1 MCLFLCI
8 FLPILYFP
16 FRKVFFS
23 EIFFKFPVS
32 PSECA
37 WCEKVELRHV
47 HEWNGTKQSAHSGRI
62 YVRAP
67 TLADAPRARQ
77 QQKQKARE
85 KRNNTKR
92 CIRFSP
98 STVGETFG
106 YVRLRLWKN
115 AFYKYRASVHSR
127 GRQSLYSLS
136 LLFFH
141 FFFLL
146 FSSPLYRI
154 KWWIF
159 ACPCRLFQKHSG
171 VGFEAAASALV
182 LGYYYFLVFLAF
194 VAPKKK
200 IIYTESTTTTTM
212 ANGLWLWLCV
222 ECRLWVSS
230 IYTHLILSEKKWKK
244 KWIKWNCY
252 VSTISGYYFYN
263 TNFSSSHF
271 VSLFSFNFSGSPQ
284 YTIEKRW
291 CAHQELEIDAA
302 IQEKSP
308 SWVENSFRSGT
319 QLRQTMGKRCKRQ

>member
-67 TLADAPRARQ
+67 TPADAPRARQ

-141 FFFLL
+141 FFFFFFLL
-146 FSSPLYRI
+146 LYIVLNDEFLPARADFFRNIRALASKQQRALWCLGIIIFS
-154 KWWIF
+154 F
-159 ACPCRLFQKHSG
+159 
-171 VGFEAAASALV
+171 
-182 LGYYYFLVFLAF
+182 FLLLW
-194 VAPKKK
+194 PRKKK
-200 IIYTESTTTTTM
+200 
-212 ANGLWLWLCV
+212 
-222 ECRLWVSS
+222 
-230 IYTHLILSEKKWKK
+230 
-244 KWIKWNCY
+244 
-252 VSTISGYYFYN
+252 
-263 TNFSSSHF
+263 
-271 VSLFSFNFSGSPQ
+271 
-284 YTIEKRW
+284 
-291 CAHQELEIDAA
+291 
-302 IQEKSP
+302 
-308 SWVENSFRSGT
+308 
-319 QLRQTMGKRCKRQ
+319 